1 MDFQINPTL
10 PKPVNCGG
18 LPNRGLGL
26 VGHNFLFFLI
36 FAALEAVPLPMAGL
50 GFRVN
55 GSVEN
60 EVDHRRNLS
69 MRGKHGAETAQ
80 RERAIYRDEPMH
92 LAHEL

>member
-1 MDFQINPTL
+1 MDSGSLDIT
-10 PKPVNCGG
+10 
-18 LPNRGLGL
+18 
-26 VGHNFLFFLI
+26 FFFFFI

-55 GSVEN
+55 GSFEN